1 MSTSLLSLPAAS
13 LLVSMLVTEAA
24 LVTSGTEAAEA
35 GAGITGRVGLGTDT
49 ERPGKRKIISHSL
62 NLDKAMTT

>member
-24 LVTSGTEAAEA
+24 LVTSGTEAVEA
-35 GAGITGRVGLGTDT
+35 GAGITGPVGLGTDT
-49 ERPGKRKIISHSL
+49 ERPGKEEIISHS
-62 NLDKAMTT
+62 